1 LVQLLMTPPTVG
13 EACVTLVSAS
23 TSTDQCL
30 AACEPASRDPR
41 QLREKRVVC
50 FAQAWWLWSYSRTPT
65 HDTGRFGFC
74 DLVVRGLSR
83 TAVTGDLLTEA
94 SHEPLAS
101 CDAAFSCLLRL
112 GGQSGTNE
120 IGAVHCRN
128 VVNGETLSISR
139 LIELAGDLGLK
150 AEHAQLDWL
159 RLQAL
164 GSSRPLLALLKNTN
178 VVVLTVGGRGGV
190 SEVAVWD
197 PLNPFG
203 EILFVL
209 REDFER
215 AWTGHTLIVTTSP
228 SNGAEMSPS
237 LDFCWFTSAGLEL
250 LGKTSARG
258 QNPKPPVQKRE
269 KTGARRKPRARR
281 TPRQTD
287 RAIALAARGE
297 LDLVRIELA
306 NEQMLPDPRRDAQPS
321 TPVLSRPAAE
331 RSLSSLVRF
340 CTAAGGILAAA
351 GIGTLLLQNSA
362 TGPVTAA
369 TTLAKEVWT
378 VAPEGAW
385 SPDRRIASIPR
396 PGTTPILASPSA
408 TPADGHSFAAPPA
421 TPADGHSFAA
431 PPATPADGHSFAAPP
446 ATPADGHSFA
456 APPATPADGHSFAAP
471 PATPA
476 DGHSFAAPPATPA
489 DGHSFAAPAATPAD
503 GHSFA
508 APPAASADGHSLT
521 RPPATPSLAAVPTA
535 LADRPDVAAP
545 SSKPGLAMPAT
556 TPDAESAAPHPTAGS
571 RLSAVDMEALLAR
584 GDTLLSVGDVVS
596 ARLFYERAVDAG
608 GGLAAIRLGETFD
621 PLFLDRAHL
630 HGVRGDPGA
639 ALLWYRRA
647 RDLGASDAEVLLKA
661 LEAK

>member
-1 LVQLLMTPPTVG
+1 MTPPTVG

-431 PPATPADGHSFAAPP
+431 PPA
-446 ATPADGHSFA
+446 
-456 APPATPADGHSFAAP
+456 
-471 PATPA
+471 
-476 DGHSFAAPPATPA
+476 
-489 DGHSFAAPAATPAD
+489 
-503 GHSFA
+503 
-508 APPAASADGHSLT
+508 ASADGHSLT